1 MKMSEINMETLMSL
15 SHQEMWNICS
25 SGICDTGDIAE
36 VALLLGSK
44 PERAVERAR
53 AAAKLYHAGRVKTII
68 PSGGVKWE
76 FRGGSFSEAEI
87 MSQILRE
94 EGVPEEAIIL
104 ENEARTTRQ
113 NMKYGVAMIQNRYA
127 QIPECVIIVTSL
139 LHMKRSLALAKGT
152 FPKETKISMYPS
164 YPDVGWDV
172 WLKIEEN
179 QKHLSDGLR
188 FLKELVDCGEAEDM
202 EIELQPCS

>member
-1 MKMSEINMETLMSL
+1 MKMSEINMETLMAL
-15 SHQEMWNICS
+15 PHQEMWNICS
-25 SGICDTGDIAE
+25 SGICDAGDTAE

-76 FRGGSFSEAEI
+76 FRDGSFSEAEI

-113 NMKYGVAMIQNRYA
+113 NMKYGVAVIQNRYA
-127 QIPECVIIVTSL
+127 QIPECVIVVTSL

-164 YPDVGWDV
+164 YPDVDWDA
-172 WLKIEEN
+172 WLSIEDN

-188 FLKELVDCGEAEDM
+188 FLKELVDRGEAEDM
-202 EIELQPCS
+202 EIELHAVQ

>member
-1 MKMSEINMETLMSL
+1 MKMSEINMETLMAL
-15 SHQEMWNICS
+15 PHQEMWNICS
-25 SGICDTGDIAE
+25 SGICDMGDTAE

-53 AAAKLYHAGRVKTII
+53 AAAKLYHAGRVKTIL

-94 EGVPEEAIIL
+94 ESVPEEAIIL

-113 NMKYGVAMIQNRYA
+113 NMKCGLALMKSRYA
-127 QIPECVIIVTSL
+127 KIPECVIVVTSL

-172 WLKIEEN
+172 WLNIEEN

-188 FLKELVDCGEAEDM
+188 FLKDLVDRGEAEDM
-202 EIELQPCS
+202 EIELRAVR